1 MSAQENQSTVVPLGR
16 GDRPKPLRRFR
27 VRPAGTLKDEHEQVL
42 ALVGQNFCRLFG
54 VDLSTFV
61 RTEVDIAMAPVQQ
74 WSWDDL
80 LNSLPEP
87 YCAARLSMPPMAG
100 TGLITI
106 EVPLAIAIVEKLLGG
121 AGVAEERTEP
131 LTEVELSLLTELHQR
146 AAGDLAEALSLVVET
161 RPVTAR
167 QESRLEL
174 IRAAPG
180 RKLLIALEF
189 DIDMKTASGHVRIAI
204 PADALVSRLE
214 GFAGTSPIAASVA
227 DTGRLGECPVEA
239 SVRFNDTGLPSRRIV
254 ELAPGAVIVLQHP
267 VDEPLTLYVGHVPY
281 LPVLAGRRGTQKAFA
296 VIGPNGKKGADL

>member
-16 GDRPKPLRRFR
+16 GGRPKPLRRFR